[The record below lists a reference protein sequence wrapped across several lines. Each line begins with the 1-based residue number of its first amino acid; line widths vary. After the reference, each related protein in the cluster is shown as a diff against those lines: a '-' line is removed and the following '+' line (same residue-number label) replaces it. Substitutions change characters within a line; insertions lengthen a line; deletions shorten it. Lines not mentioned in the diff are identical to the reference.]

1 MTATATNAVGQA
13 KKERSVIV
21 QIRPLYLAR
30 PDAAAFLAISVSTLD
45 NLVARGALP
54 KPRKLS
60 AGRTAWLVE
69 DLETWGR
76 ERPESDLLPPE
87 NCGYGRAGIPA
98 AA

>member
-1 MTATATNAVGQA
+1 MSVKQKAV
-13 KKERSVIV
+13 SIV

-30 PDAAAFLAISVSTLD
+30 SDAAAFLALSESTLD
-45 NLVARGALP
+45 ALVARGDAP

-76 ERPESDLLPPE
+76 ERPTSDLLPPA
-87 NCGYGRAGIPA
+87 NSGYGRAGAPS
-98 AA
+98 